1 MWRGSRSGSIAL
13 RGEVLTI
20 APSPRLVPLHP
31 LHLLPALVAGRSDDL
46 QVEVVLK
53 GHRRRTR
60 SAEPTEVLD
69 ERVPALKHS
78 LPIILHGLIMAM
90 CKSDEDVTL

>member
-1 MWRGSRSGSIAL
+1 M

-20 APSPRLVPLHP
+20 APCPRLVPLLS
-31 LHLLPALVAGRSDDL
+31 LHLLPAMVAGRSDDL
-46 QVEVVLK
+46 QVEVVLR

-69 ERVPALKHS
+69 ERVFALKHS
-78 LPIILHGLIMAM
+78 LPIVLHSLIMTM
-90 CKSDEDVTL
+90 CKPDDDVTL